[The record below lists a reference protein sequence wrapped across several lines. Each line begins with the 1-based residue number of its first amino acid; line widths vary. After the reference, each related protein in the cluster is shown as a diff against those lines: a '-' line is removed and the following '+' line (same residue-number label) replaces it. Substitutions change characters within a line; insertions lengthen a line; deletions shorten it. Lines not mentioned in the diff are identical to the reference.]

1 MKLRF
6 IGALLGLTLVVL
18 LVHDI
23 PFSQYLRT
31 VESDRIVTALQ
42 RDGFILAGKASES
55 LEVKTEESLSGLQQ
69 TLTDYNGTTQARV
82 IAVDQAGIVIAD
94 TDVPG
99 KVGESY
105 FNRPEISAALG
116 GSVAEGR
123 RDPGPNSEELLYVAV
138 PVLHGN
144 NVMGAVRITFTS
156 TTIDDA
162 VNQRLRGILLVAG
175 ITLVLAAF
183 VAFVIASTITRRIKD
198 LENATEQF
206 THGNFDTRANET
218 EGAPEIQS
226 LAHSFN
232 LMAERL
238 NRMIEQQ
245 SAFAADA
252 SHQLRTPLTALQLR
266 LERAIE
272 LAPQD
277 PQAAMERLEAAMV
290 ETERLQRLVEGL
302 LVLSRAENTSNAML
316 TKFDLAVI
324 CRERVESWEALAA
337 ESQVTV
343 RIGNVPHILVYAVNG
358 AIEQVIDNYVDNALA
373 ISPAGSTITI
383 NVAVSETQAI
393 LHVLDEGPGIAEADI
408 ARAFNRFWRAKSDES
423 GSGLGLAI
431 VERLVTASGGMVK
444 LENRIPHGV
453 DAQATF
459 NLA

>member
-6 IGALLGLTLVVL
+6 IGALMGLTLVVL

-55 LEVKTEESLSGLQQ
+55 IELQTPESQTELQQ
-69 TLTDYNGTTQARV
+69 TLTEYNQKSGARV
-82 IAVDQAGIVIAD
+82 IAVDKAGIVIAD

-99 KVGESY
+99 RVGSSY
-105 FNRPEISAALG
+105 LNRPEITAAVSG
-116 GSVAEGR
+116 AVAEGR

-144 NVMGAVRITFTS
+144 NVMGAVRITYTS
-156 TTIDDA
+156 KTIDDA
-162 VNQRLRGILLVAG
+162 VSQRLRGILLVAG

-183 VAFVIASTITRRIKD
+183 VAFVIASTITRRIKE
-198 LENATEQF
+198 LENVTEEF
-206 THGNFDTRANET
+206 THGNFATRANES

-226 LAHSFN
+226 LARSFN
-232 LMAERL
+232 SMAERL
-238 NRMIEQQ
+238 NRMMDQQ
-245 SAFAADA
+245 AAFASDA

-277 PQAAMERLEAAMV
+277 PSATVERLEAAMV

-302 LVLSRAENTSNAML
+302 LVLSRAENSASPNVM
-316 TKFDLAVI
+316 KFDLAVI
-324 CRERVESWEALAA
+324 AQERVDSWEALAA
-337 ESQVTV
+337 ESQVQV
-343 RIGNVPHILVYAVNG
+343 QVGNIPHVLVYAVSG
-358 AIEQVIDNYVDNALA
+358 AIEQVIDNYIDNALA
-373 ISPAGSTITI
+373 ISPAGSTITVNI
-383 NVAVSETQAI
+383 EVGEYQATV
-393 LHVLDEGPGIAEADI
+393 HVLDEGSGIAEADI
-408 ARAFNRFWRAKSDES
+408 DKAFNRFWRAKSDTS

-431 VERLVTASGGMVK
+431 VERLVTAGGGNVK
-444 LENRIPHGV
+444 LANRLPHGV
-453 DAQATF
+453 DAQASF